1 MLSGV
6 GMLTVDL
13 DLFGIESGQRVLDMG
28 CGGGRHAFAVL
39 RRGAHVV
46 AFDANADELAGVR
59 DMASAM
65 LAAGEVPH
73 GGELVCVEGD
83 ALTLPF
89 EDDSFD
95 RIIAAEVLEHIPDDR
110 RAIAELARVLAPGG
124 RIAVTVPARFPE
136 QVNWLLDSDYHNTP
150 GGHVRIY
157 AKAEL
162 EARLE
167 EAGLDVR
174 GARRAHALHSPY
186 WWIRCAGGVNR
197 DDRWLAQRYHDVL
210 VRQIMEDPPLL
221 RRLDDALN
229 PVLGK
234 SLILYAAKR

>member
-1 MLSGV
+1 
-6 GMLTVDL
+6 MLTVDL
-13 DLFGIESGQRVLDMG
+13 DLFGIEPGQRVLDMG

-39 RRGAHVV
+39 RRGAQVV
-46 AFDANADELAGVR
+46 AFDANPDELTGVR
-59 DMASAM
+59 DMAAAM
-65 LAAGEVPH
+65 VTAGEVPD

-83 ALTLPF
+83 ALELPF
-89 EDDSFD
+89 DEASFD

-110 RAIAELARVLAPGG
+110 RAIAELVRVLAPGG
-124 RIAVTVPARFPE
+124 RIAVTVPSRFPE
-136 QVNWLLDSDYHNTP
+136 QVNWVLDADYHDTP

-162 EARLE
+162 ESRLR

-174 GARRAHALHSPY
+174 GSRRAHALHSPY

-197 DDRWLAQRYHDVL
+197 DDRWLARRYHDVL
-210 VRQIMEDPPLL
+210 VKQIMQDPPLL
-221 RRLDDALN
+221 RRLDDTLN

-234 SLILYAAKR
+234 SLILYAVKP